1 MPDDIDHTHQLDY
14 LAWDLGWFGKPS
26 RMHDLI
32 HDMGKYVVNMQ
43 KILNVAVWRIE
54 DLEEVMI
61 HNMVSR
67 HNAILFNSKLFNN
80 PKVYKTHFNDPFL

>member
-1 MPDDIDHTHQLDY
+1 MVGLVT
-14 LAWDLGWFGKPS
+14 S

-61 HNMVSR
+61 HNMGAKAME
-67 HNAILFNSKLFNN
+67 AIWIRCP
-80 PKVYKTHFNDPFL
+80 PKPIL